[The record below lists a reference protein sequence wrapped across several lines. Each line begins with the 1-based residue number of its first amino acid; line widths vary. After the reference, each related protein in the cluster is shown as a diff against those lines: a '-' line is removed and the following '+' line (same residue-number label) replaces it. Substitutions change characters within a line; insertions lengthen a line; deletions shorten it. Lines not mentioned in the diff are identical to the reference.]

1 MAVYFVDLISKFRAQ
16 LNRKKYGSPEAP
28 EYDFTN
34 IKSDLYLFVGSNDWL
49 ATQEDNLQFIS
60 KFMQKHPRNSD
71 AANNSYKLETIWSD
85 KDHLDFI
92 WGKDSHKD
100 LYPKIISILNQA
112 SSSVS

>member
-1 MAVYFVDLISKFRAQ
+1 MLTFFFRAQ
-16 LNRKKYGSPEAP
+16 LNEKYYGSPEAP

-34 IKSDLYLFVGSNDWL
+34 IKPNLYLFVGSNDWL
-49 ATQEDNLQFIS
+49 ATQEDNLQFIW

-71 AANNSYKLETIWSD
+71 TSTKLETIWSD
-85 KDHLDFI
+85 NDHLDFI

>member
-1 MAVYFVDLISKFRAQ
+1 MYELENRVFYAIFRAQ
-16 LNRKKYGSPEAP
+16 LNEKKYGSPEAP

-34 IKSDLYLFVGSNDWL
+34 IKTDLYLFVGSNDWL

-71 AANNSYKLETIWSD
+71 ASKKLETIWSD
-85 KDHLDFI
+85 NDHLDFI
-92 WGKDSHKD
+92 WGKESHKD

>member
-1 MAVYFVDLISKFRAQ
+1 MISF
-16 LNRKKYGSPEAP
+16 
-28 EYDFTN
+28 DFTN

-71 AANNSYKLETIWSD
+71 AANNSTKLETIWSD

-92 WGKDSHKD
+92 WSKNSHKD